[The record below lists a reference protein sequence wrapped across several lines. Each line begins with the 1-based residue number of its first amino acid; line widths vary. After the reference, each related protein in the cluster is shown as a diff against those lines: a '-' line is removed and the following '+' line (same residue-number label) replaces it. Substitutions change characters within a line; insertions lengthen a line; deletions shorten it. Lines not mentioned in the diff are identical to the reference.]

1 MNNLFD
7 RSADQ
12 EFTWESKHIKYFLSQ
27 KNLGRAK
34 VKKIIEV
41 NPDINQWDKEYVIG
55 QLGTGMAF
63 QLLPDEIPEI
73 APLNDDEVINFKDK
87 RFPENL
93 KNMKKDPPLLLW
105 YKGNLNVGKAV
116 AVVGSRNIIP
126 ETKEVVDSFVNIAC
140 NKGFNI
146 VSGLAH
152 GVDEQAHKVALENNS
167 KTVAILPS
175 SLDNILPDTNKN
187 LAYEIVENGGLLL
200 TEYEPGSPKKP
211 ENSNYI
217 SRNRLQAG
225 LSDAVFI
232 AQSGIPGGTMT
243 TAKHA
248 IDNEI
253 KLIVYLSKNMSE
265 EYKGNQFLTDKV
277 SENFDFS
284 VMKFTKEQID
294 NLKNKDSIADYIL
307 SNDMDSIT
315 ETIKIIQN

>member
-1 MNNLFD
+1 MSNLFD
-7 RSADQ
+7 RSAEQ

-55 QLGTGMAF
+55 QLGTDMAF
-63 QLLPDEIPEI
+63 QLLPEEIPEI
-73 APLNDDEVINFKDK
+73 APLEDDEVINFKDK

-105 YKGNLNVGKAV
+105 YKGNLNVGKGV

-126 ETKEVVDSFVNIAC
+126 ETKKIVDSFVNIAC
-140 NKGFNI
+140 NEGFNI

-175 SLDNILPDTNKN
+175 SLDNILPHANKN

-253 KLIVYLSKNMSE
+253 SLIVYLSQNMSE
-265 EYKGNQFLTDKV
+265 EYKGNKFLTDTV
-277 SENFDFS
+277 DENFDYSQFKLTNNQREKIF
-284 VMKFTKEQID
+284 VKK
-294 NLKNKDSIADYIL
+294 KIADYVLTASKLDIEGIL
-307 SNDMDSIT
+307 SNI
-315 ETIKIIQN
+315 

>member
-34 VKKIIEV
+34 VKKLIEV
-41 NPDINQWDKEYVIG
+41 NPDINQWDKEYVVG
-55 QLGTGMAF
+55 QLGTDMAF
-63 QLLPDEIPEI
+63 QLLPEEIPEI
-73 APLNDDEVINFKDK
+73 APLDDDEVINFKDK

-105 YKGNLNVGKAV
+105 YKGNLNVGKGI

-126 ETKEVVDSFVNIAC
+126 ETKEIVDSFVNIAC
-140 NKGFNI
+140 NEGFNI

-175 SLDNILPDTNKN
+175 SLDNILPHTNKN

-211 ENSNYI
+211 ENSNYL

-225 LSDAVFI
+225 LSYAVFI

-253 KLIVYLSKNMSE
+253 ALIVYLSENMSE
-265 EYKGNQFLTDKV
+265 EYKGNKFLTDTV
-277 SENFDFS
+277 DENFDYSQFKLTNEQREKIS
-284 VMKFTKEQID
+284 VKK
-294 NLKNKDSIADYIL
+294 KIADYVLSASKLDIQGIL
-307 SNDMDSIT
+307 SNI
-315 ETIKIIQN
+315 

>member
-1 MNNLFD
+1 MSNLFD
-7 RSADQ
+7 RSAEQ

-55 QLGTGMAF
+55 QLGTDMAF
-63 QLLPDEIPEI
+63 QLLPEEIPEI
-73 APLNDDEVINFKDK
+73 APLDDDEVINFKDK

-105 YKGNLNVGKAV
+105 YKGNLNVGKGV

-126 ETKEVVDSFVNIAC
+126 ETKKIVDSFVNIAC
-140 NKGFNI
+140 NEGFNI

-175 SLDNILPDTNKN
+175 SLDNILPHANKN

-253 KLIVYLSKNMSE
+253 SLIVYLSQNMSE
-265 EYKGNQFLTDKV
+265 EYKGNKFLTDTV
-277 SENFDFS
+277 DENFDYSQFKLTNNQREKIF
-284 VMKFTKEQID
+284 VKK
-294 NLKNKDSIADYIL
+294 KIADYVLTASKLDIEGIL
-307 SNDMDSIT
+307 SNI
-315 ETIKIIQN
+315 

>member
-55 QLGTGMAF
+55 QLGTDMAF
-63 QLLPDEIPEI
+63 QLLPEEIPEI
-73 APLNDDEVINFKDK
+73 APLEDDEVINFKDK

-93 KNMKKDPPLLLW
+93 KNMKKAPPLLLW
-105 YKGNLNVGKAV
+105 YKGNLNVGKGV

-126 ETKEVVDSFVNIAC
+126 ETKEIVDSFVNIAC
-140 NKGFNI
+140 NEGFNI

-175 SLDNILPDTNKN
+175 SLDNILPHTNKN

-253 KLIVYLSKNMSE
+253 ALIVYLSENISE
-265 EYKGNQFLTDKV
+265 EYKGNKFLTDTVDEKY
-277 SENFDFS
+277 NFSGF
-284 VMKFTKEQID
+284 KLTKEQIKEIL
-294 NLKNKDSIADYIL
+294 LKKKIADFIVSSSEKEMKTIL
-307 SNDMDSIT
+307 D
-315 ETIKIIQN
+315 TI

>member
-41 NPDINQWDKEYVIG
+41 NPDINQWDKEYVVG
-55 QLGTGMAF
+55 QLGTDMAF
-63 QLLPDEIPEI
+63 QLLPEEIPEI
-73 APLNDDEVINFKDK
+73 APLEDAEVINFKDK

-105 YKGNLNVGKAV
+105 YKGNLNVGKGV

-126 ETKEVVDSFVNIAC
+126 ETKEIVDSFVNIAC
-140 NKGFNI
+140 NEGFNI

-175 SLDNILPDTNKN
+175 SLDNILPHTNKN

-211 ENSNYI
+211 EKSNYI

-248 IDNEI
+248 IDNEV
-253 KLIVYLSKNMSE
+253 KLIVYISKNISE
-265 EYKGNQFLTDKV
+265 EYLGNKYLTDLIN
-277 SENFDFS
+277 SDFDFS
-284 VMKFTKEQID
+284 KLKFNKEQIKH
-294 NLKNKDSIADYIL
+294 LLNKKQIADFTLDSEFFELKEIL
-307 SNDMDSIT
+307 NSLL
-315 ETIKIIQN
+315 